1 MLNRVVERGRRHAW
15 LLANICVVGCA
26 DPQQPEPKPLRYTE
40 HLVCVVAN
48 EGARLQHMYRI
59 DLESAQAEFV
69 GGFGGRI
76 ISLESRQLLVA
87 PDEVRV
93 AFAIDDAQ
101 SRQEFEAI
109 IHRQRLSYAVVRNQN
124 QDLDLDLD
132 RARLFGQCSVLD
144 GQQLHTRPA
153 AGKPERVGAE
163 T

>member
-15 LLANICVVGCA
+15 LLASICVVGCA
-26 DPQQPEPKPLRYTE
+26 DPQQPEPKPIRYTE
-40 HLVCVVAN
+40 HLVCVVTN

-87 PDEVRV
+87 PDEERI

-101 SRQEFEAI
+101 SRQEFEVI
-109 IHRQRLSYAVVRNQN
+109 IHRQRLSYAVVRNQSQN
-124 QDLDLDLD
+124 QD

-144 GQQLHTRPA
+144 GQQLHSRPA
-153 AGKPERVGAE
+153 GGKPERVGVE
-163 T
+163 TS

>member
-1 MLNRVVERGRRHAW
+1 M
-15 LLANICVVGCA
+15 VGCA
-26 DPQQPEPKPLRYTE
+26 DPQQPEPRPIRYTE

-87 PDEVRV
+87 PDEVRI
-93 AFAIDDAQ
+93 AFAIDNAQ
-101 SRQEFEAI
+101 SGQEFEVS

-124 QDLDLDLD
+124 QNQ
-132 RARLFGQCSVLD
+132 ARLFGQCSVLD

-153 AGKPERVGAE
+153 GGEPERVGVE
-163 T
+163 TS